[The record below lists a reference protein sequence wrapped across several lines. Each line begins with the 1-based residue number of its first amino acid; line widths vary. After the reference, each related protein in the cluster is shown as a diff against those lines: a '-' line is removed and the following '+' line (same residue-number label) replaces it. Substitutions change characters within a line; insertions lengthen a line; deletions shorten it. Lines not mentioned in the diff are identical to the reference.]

1 MCNLLH
7 ISENAA
13 IFQSV
18 ISRREFIPDVHGL
31 GSVTSAQKSFAKR
44 SRPGEGGR
52 GGSRSSW
59 VAEADHYDAVFAS
72 RLGRGGV
79 TAREALTDDDD
90 DVFVHV

>member
-44 SRPGEGGR
+44 SRPGEGG
-52 GGSRSSW
+52 GSRSAW

-72 RLGRGGV
+72 RLDRGG
-79 TAREALTDDDD
+79 
-90 DVFVHV
+90 